1 MAQPIPLPTSHWL
14 HDFPDLKFSA
24 MEFYNE
30 VEATLKAREI
40 PGAKASRINLNQTG
54 IFSAKREY
62 LRVVN
67 GEMTFDICAAPYG
80 TGFFISWWYGERVGT
95 LRSFLYRIP
104 IIGPFFLKASEM
116 KTYYQWDT
124 EAMYREAVRS
134 CLNEA
139 IQKVTSAR
147 GIRGLT
153 DLELQANEG
162 KKQ

>member
-14 HDFPDLKFSA
+14 HDFPGLKFSS
-24 MEFYNE
+24 MEFYSE
-30 VEATLKAREI
+30 VEATLKAREF
-40 PGAKASRINLNQTG
+40 PGAKASRISLNQTG

-67 GEMTFDICAAPYG
+67 REMTFEICAAPYG
-80 TGFFISWWYGERVGT
+80 TGFFMSWWYDERVGA
-95 LRSFLYRIP
+95 LKSFLYRIP

-134 CLNEA
+134 SLNEV
-139 IQKVTSAR
+139 IQKVTSAG
-147 GIRGLT
+147 GIRGLS
-153 DLELQANEG
+153 DLELQAHEG
-162 KKQ
+162 KIQ

>member
-14 HDFPDLKFSA
+14 HDFPGLKFSA
-24 MEFYNE
+24 MEFYAE

-95 LRSFLYRIP
+95 LRTILYRIL
-104 IIGPFFLKASEM
+104 IKGPFFHKASER
-116 KTYYQWDT
+116 KSKYQLNIRPYFMRLLNLASRVAT
-124 EAMYREAVRS
+124 TKLPRIERYKGAVS
-134 CLNEA
+134 HFTQA
-139 IQKVTSAR
+139 I
-147 GIRGLT
+147 
-153 DLELQANEG
+153 
-162 KKQ
+162 